1 MSHGHLNERGYT
13 MSKGSKSKLMRRCM
27 MIMLCILVLGF
38 GTTAFRLTQ
47 LTLYQGQE
55 LQQLASEQQLVDTA
69 ISARRGT
76 IYDTNG
82 KILAQSAT
90 VWKVVLSPNDF
101 KNDNDRTIV
110 SKGLSEILGID
121 QEDIFEKSKENS
133 YYSVV
138 KRQIESD
145 ERDKILKFIEK
156 IEDENDIT
164 GVIDLLEDYKRYYP
178 YNDFASSLI
187 GFTGSDDQGLAGLE
201 YQYNEELTGTPGRL
215 VTAKNGKIELP
226 FNYEQK
232 VDAVDGNSLVL
243 TIDET
248 IQHIMEKYL
257 KQGNVENKVHNRSVA
272 VMMDVDTGAILGLAV
287 EGGYDLNDPFTV
299 SDKIAAAEI
308 SKLVGKKKEEA
319 ESEALSAQWK
329 NKAVSDTYYPGS
341 VFKIITASM
350 ALEENKVNDESRFT
364 CTGSYTPVQ
373 GAAPINCHNTL
384 GHGTQTFAQAICNSC
399 NPAFM
404 MIGASIGKEKF
415 AEYFQAFG
423 YSAPTGIDLPGEA
436 TGLFFNNITDLD
448 LAIASFGQ
456 GISVTPI
463 QMVTAISAVANG
475 GDLLQ
480 PYVVKQIVD
489 SNGNVVKS
497 TDRIV
502 KRQVVSKET
511 CKKISEILEMNAT
524 EGSAKNGYVAGY
536 RVAGKTG
543 TSEKK
548 YDVNDD
554 GIDDYIA
561 SFCGFAPAD
570 DPKVCLL
577 VYFDAPLGNNYYG
590 SAVAAPVF
598 AQIMNEVMPYLEVS
612 AQYTD
617 EEIKQMDTTANSYLG
632 LSVEEAEQQVK
643 SDGYTCVVKGDGDK
657 VAAQLPAAST
667 RIPQGGTVVLY
678 TSLDEVSNSEVEVPD
693 FSGLS
698 LAEAN
703 MVAAS
708 YNLNISVVGVSGTS
722 DGVVLL
728 QSEAAGDT
736 VSAGTVI
743 TLTFTTSSNYGNNA
757 VM

>member
-1 MSHGHLNERGYT
+1 
-13 MSKGSKSKLMRRCM
+13 MSKGSKSRLMRRCTV
-27 MIMLCILVLGF
+27 IMLLIILLGF
-38 GTTAFRLTQ
+38 GTVTFRLTQ
-47 LTLYQGQE
+47 LTLVQGAE
-55 LQQLASEQQLVDTA
+55 LQQDAVDQQLRDTT
-69 ISARRGT
+69 INARRGS

-82 KILAQSAT
+82 KVLAQSAT
-90 VWKVVLSPNDF
+90 VWKVVLSPINFNSDEE
-101 KNDNDRTIV
+101 RTIV
-110 SKGLSEILGID
+110 SKGLSEILGVD
-121 QEDIFEKSKENS
+121 QESIYEKTKEKS

-145 ERDKILKFIEK
+145 TRDEVLKFIDK
-156 IEDENDIT
+156 IEEENDIS

-178 YNDFASSLI
+178 YNDFASSVI
-187 GFTGSDDQGLAGLE
+187 GFTGSDDQGLSGLE

-215 VTAKNGKIELP
+215 VTVRTANGTEMP
-226 FNYEQK
+226 FKYEQK

-257 KQGNVENKVHNRSVA
+257 DQGIVENKVYNRAVA
-272 VMMDVDTGAILGLAV
+272 IMTEVDTGAVLGMAV
-287 EGGYDLNDPFTV
+287 ENGYDLNDPFTLT
-299 SDKIAAAEI
+299 DKNAINEVN
-308 SKLVGKKKEEA
+308 SLTGTQKEKA
-319 ESEALSAQWK
+319 ESEALSAQWR

-341 VFKIITASM
+341 VFKIITAAM
-350 ALEENKVNDESRFT
+350 ALEENKVDDNSRFT
-364 CTGSYTPVQ
+364 CTGYYTPVE
-373 GAAPINCHNTL
+373 GVRPIGCHNTS
-384 GHGTQTFAQAICNSC
+384 GHGTQSFAAAICNSC

-404 MIGASIGKEKF
+404 MIGKSIGKENFWK
-415 AEYFQAFG
+415 YFQAFG
-423 YSAPTGIDLPGEA
+423 YNTTTGIDLPGEA
-436 TGLFFNNITDLD
+436 TGLFFNSDGSMTDLD
-448 LAIASFGQ
+448 LAISSFGQ

-475 GDLLQ
+475 GELLQ

-489 SNGNVVKS
+489 SDGNVVKS
-497 TDRIV
+497 TDKNV
-502 KRQVVSKET
+502 KRQVVSEET
-511 CKKISEILEMNAT
+511 CEKLSEILEMNAT

-548 YDVNDD
+548 VDVNGD
-554 GIDDYIA
+554 GNDDYIA

-577 VYFDAPLGNNYYG
+577 VYFDAPLGDNYYG

-612 AQYTD
+612 TQYTD
-617 EEIKQMDTTANSYLG
+617 AEIEKMDTTANSYLG
-632 LSVEEAEQQVK
+632 MTVSEAETKVE
-643 SDGYTCVVKGDGDK
+643 SDGYTCVIKGAGST
-657 VAAQLPAAST
+657 VEAQIPAVST

-678 TSLDEVSNSEVEVPD
+678 TSLDEVSNSEIEVPS
-693 FSGLS
+693 FTGLS

-708 YNLNISVVGVSGTS
+708 YNLNISVSGVTGTS
-722 DGVVLL
+722 DGVVLT
-728 QSEAAGDT
+728 QSVPEGET

-743 TLTFTTSSNYGNNA
+743 TLNFTTSSNYGNNA

>member
-1 MSHGHLNERGYT
+1 

-27 MIMLCILVLGF
+27 IIMSCILLLGF
-38 GTTAFRLTQ
+38 GTVAFRLTQ
-47 LTLYQGQE
+47 LTVVQGAE
-55 LQQLASEQQLVDTA
+55 LQQDAVEQQLADTT
-69 ISARRGT
+69 INARRGS

-82 KILAQSAT
+82 KVLAQSAT
-90 VWKVVLSPNDF
+90 VWKVVLSPINF
-101 KNDNDRTIV
+101 KNDKERTIV
-110 SKGLSEILGID
+110 SKGLSEILGLD
-121 QEDIFEKSKENS
+121 QESIYEKTKEKS

-138 KRQIESD
+138 KRRIESD
-145 ERDKILKFIEK
+145 TRDAILEFMDE
-156 IEDENDIT
+156 IEDEYNIK

-178 YNDFASSLI
+178 YNDFASAVI

-215 VTAKNGKIELP
+215 VTAKDGSQKEMP
-226 FNYEQK
+226 FKYEQK
-232 VDAVDGNSLVL
+232 VDAIDGNSLVL

-257 KQGNVENKVHNRSVA
+257 EQGIVENKVHNRAVA
-272 VMMDVDTGAILGLAV
+272 VMMEVDTGAILGMAV
-287 EGGYDLNDPFTV
+287 EDGYDLNDPFTLT
-299 SDKIAAAEI
+299 DPNAIAEI
-308 SKLVGKKKEEA
+308 SELVGSDKDKA
-319 ESEALSAQWK
+319 ESEALSAQWR

-341 VFKIITASM
+341 VFKVITASM
-350 ALEENKVNDESRFT
+350 ALEENKVNEKSTFT

-373 GAAPINCHNTL
+373 GVSPISCHNTL
-384 GHGTQTFAQAICNSC
+384 GHGTQTFAEAICNSC

-404 MIGASIGKEKF
+404 QIGAKVGKDKF
-415 AEYFQAFG
+415 WEYFQAFG
-423 YSAPTGIDLPGEA
+423 YNSTTGIDLPGEA
-436 TGLFFNNITDLD
+436 SGLFFSPTGEMTDLD
-448 LAIASFGQ
+448 LAISSFGQ

-475 GDLLQ
+475 GELLQ
-480 PYVVKQIVD
+480 PYVVKQVID
-489 SNGNVVKS
+489 SDGNVVKS
-497 TDRIV
+497 TDKMV
-502 KRQVVSKET
+502 KRQVISKET
-511 CKKISEILEMNAT
+511 CETLSEILELNAT

-554 GIDDYIA
+554 GQDDYIA

-577 VYFDAPLGNNYYG
+577 VYFDAPLGDNYYG

-617 EEIKQMDTTANSYLG
+617 EEIEQMDTTANSYLG
-632 LSVEEAEQQVK
+632 MTVSEAQSKVE
-643 SDGYTCVVKGDGDK
+643 SDGYTCIVKGDGDT
-657 VAAQLPAAST
+657 VEAQLPAAST

-678 TSLDEVSNSEVEVPD
+678 TSLEEVSNSEIEVPD

-708 YNLNISVVGVSGTS
+708 YNLNISVSGVTGVS
-722 DGVVLL
+722 DGVVLV
-728 QSEAAGDT
+728 QSVAKGEK

>member
-1 MSHGHLNERGYT
+1 
-13 MSKGSKSKLMRRCM
+13 MSKGSKSRLMRRCTV
-27 MIMLCILVLGF
+27 IMLIIILLGF
-38 GTTAFRLTQ
+38 GTVTFRFTQ
-47 LTLYQGQE
+47 LTLFQGAE
-55 LQQLASEQQLVDTA
+55 LQQDAVDQQLRDTT
-69 ISARRGT
+69 INARRGS

-82 KILAQSAT
+82 KLLAQSAT
-90 VWKVVLSPNDF
+90 VWKVVLSPINFHSDAE
-101 KNDNDRTIV
+101 RTVV

-121 QEDIFEKSKENS
+121 QEGIYQKTKEKS

-145 ERDKILKFIEK
+145 TRDKVLKFIDK
-156 IEDENDIT
+156 IEKEDDIR
-164 GVIDLLEDYKRYYP
+164 GVVDLLEDYKRYYP
-178 YNDFASSLI
+178 YNDFASSVI
-187 GFTGSDDQGLAGLE
+187 GFTGSDDQGLSGLE

-215 VTAKNGKIELP
+215 VTVRTANGTEMP
-226 FNYEQK
+226 FKYEQK

-257 KQGNVENKVHNRSVA
+257 DQGIVENKVYNRAVA
-272 VMMDVDTGAILGLAV
+272 IMTEVDTGAVLGIAV
-287 EGGYDLNDPFTV
+287 ENGYNLNDPFTLT
-299 SDKIAAAEI
+299 DKNAINKVNSLTGAQ
-308 SKLVGKKKEEA
+308 KEEA
-319 ESEALSAQWK
+319 ENEALSAQWR

-341 VFKIITASM
+341 VFKIITAAM
-350 ALEENKVNDESRFT
+350 ALEENKVDDNSRFT
-364 CTGSYTPVQ
+364 CSGYYTPVE
-373 GAAPINCHNTL
+373 GVRPIGCHKTT
-384 GHGTQTFAQAICNSC
+384 GHGTQDFATAICNSC

-404 MIGASIGKEKF
+404 MIGKSVGKENFWK
-415 AEYFQAFG
+415 YFQAFG
-423 YSAPTGIDLPGEA
+423 YSATTGIDLPGEA
-436 TGLFFNNITDLD
+436 SGLFFSSDGSMTDLD
-448 LAIASFGQ
+448 LAISSFGQ

-475 GDLLQ
+475 GELLQ
-480 PYVVKQIVD
+480 PYVVKQVVD
-489 SNGNVVKS
+489 SDGNVVRSRDKN
-497 TDRIV
+497 V

-511 CKKISEILEMNAT
+511 CEKLSEILERNAT
-524 EGSAKNGYVAGY
+524 EGSGKNGYVAGY

-548 YDVNDD
+548 IDVNDD

-561 SFCGFAPAD
+561 SFCGYAPAD

-577 VYFDAPLGNNYYG
+577 VYFDAPLGDNYYG

-612 AQYTD
+612 TQYTD
-617 EEIKQMDTTANSYLG
+617 KEIEQMDTTANSYLG
-632 LSVEEAEQQVK
+632 MTVDEAEAKVAG
-643 SDGYTCVVKGDGDK
+643 DGYTCIVKGNGSN
-657 VAAQLPAAST
+657 VEAQIPAAST

-678 TSLDEVSNSEVEVPD
+678 TSLDEVSNSEVEVPS
-693 FSGLS
+693 FSGMS

-708 YNLNISVVGVSGTS
+708 YNLNISVAGVTGTS
-722 DGVVLL
+722 DGVVLS
-728 QSEAAGDT
+728 QSVAEGET

-743 TLTFTTSSNYGNNA
+743 TLNFTTLSNYGNNA

>member
-1 MSHGHLNERGYT
+1 MIIMS
-13 MSKGSKSKLMRRCM
+13 
-27 MIMLCILVLGF
+27 CILLLGF
-38 GTTAFRLTQ
+38 GTVAFRLTQ
-47 LTLYQGQE
+47 LTVVQGAE
-55 LQQLASEQQLVDTA
+55 LQQDAVEQQLADTT
-69 ISARRGT
+69 INARRGS

-82 KILAQSAT
+82 KVLAQSAT
-90 VWKVVLSPNDF
+90 VWKVVLSPINF
-101 KNDNDRTIV
+101 KNDKERTIV
-110 SKGLSEILGID
+110 SKGLSEILGLD
-121 QEDIFEKSKENS
+121 QESIYEKTKEKS

-138 KRQIESD
+138 KRRIESD
-145 ERDKILKFIEK
+145 TRDAILEFMDE
-156 IEDENDIT
+156 IEDEYNIK

-178 YNDFASSLI
+178 YNDFASAVI

-215 VTAKNGKIELP
+215 VTAKDGSQKEMP
-226 FNYEQK
+226 FKYEQK
-232 VDAVDGNSLVL
+232 VDAIDGNSLVL

-257 KQGNVENKVHNRSVA
+257 EQGIVENKVHNRAVA
-272 VMMDVDTGAILGLAV
+272 VMMEVDTGAILGMAV
-287 EGGYDLNDPFTV
+287 EDGYDLNDPFTLT
-299 SDKIAAAEI
+299 DPNAIAEI
-308 SKLVGKKKEEA
+308 SELVGSDKDKA
-319 ESEALSAQWK
+319 ESEALSAQWR

-341 VFKIITASM
+341 VFKVITASM
-350 ALEENKVNDESRFT
+350 ALEENKVNEKSTFT

-373 GAAPINCHNTL
+373 GVSPISCHNTL
-384 GHGTQTFAQAICNSC
+384 GHGTQTFAEAICNSC

-404 MIGASIGKEKF
+404 QIGAKVGKDKF
-415 AEYFQAFG
+415 WEYFQAFG
-423 YSAPTGIDLPGEA
+423 YNSTTGIDLPGEA
-436 TGLFFNNITDLD
+436 SGLFFSPTGEMTDLD
-448 LAIASFGQ
+448 LAISSFGQ

-475 GDLLQ
+475 GELLQ
-480 PYVVKQIVD
+480 PYVVKQVID
-489 SNGNVVKS
+489 SDGNVVKS
-497 TDRIV
+497 TDKMV
-502 KRQVVSKET
+502 KRQVISKET
-511 CKKISEILEMNAT
+511 CETLSEILELNAT

-554 GIDDYIA
+554 GQDDYIA

-577 VYFDAPLGNNYYG
+577 VYFDAPLGDNYYG

-617 EEIKQMDTTANSYLG
+617 EEIEQMDTTANSYLG
-632 LSVEEAEQQVK
+632 MTVSEAQSKVE
-643 SDGYTCVVKGDGDK
+643 SDGYTCIVKGDGDT
-657 VAAQLPAAST
+657 VEAQLPAAST

-678 TSLDEVSNSEVEVPD
+678 TSLEEVSNSEIEVPD

-708 YNLNISVVGVSGTS
+708 YNLNISVSGVTGVS
-722 DGVVLL
+722 DGVVLV
-728 QSEAAGDT
+728 QSVAKGEK

>member
-1 MSHGHLNERGYT
+1 MIIMS
-13 MSKGSKSKLMRRCM
+13 
-27 MIMLCILVLGF
+27 CILLLGF
-38 GTTAFRLTQ
+38 GTVAFRLTQ
-47 LTLYQGQE
+47 LTVVQGAE
-55 LQQLASEQQLVDTA
+55 LQQDAVEQQLADTT
-69 ISARRGT
+69 INARRGS

-82 KILAQSAT
+82 KVLAQSAT
-90 VWKVVLSPNDF
+90 VWKVVLSPINF
-101 KNDNDRTIV
+101 KNDKERTIV
-110 SKGLSEILGID
+110 SKGLSEILGLD
-121 QEDIFEKSKENS
+121 QESIYEKTKEKS

-138 KRQIESD
+138 KRRIESD
-145 ERDKILKFIEK
+145 TRDAILEFMDE
-156 IEDENDIT
+156 IEDEYNIK

-178 YNDFASSLI
+178 YNDFASAVI

-215 VTAKNGKIELP
+215 VTAKDGSQKEMP
-226 FNYEQK
+226 FKYEQK
-232 VDAVDGNSLVL
+232 VDAIDGNSLVL

-257 KQGNVENKVHNRSVA
+257 EQGIVENKVHNRAVA
-272 VMMDVDTGAILGLAV
+272 VMMEVDTGAILGMAV
-287 EGGYDLNDPFTV
+287 EDGYDLNDPFTLT
-299 SDKIAAAEI
+299 DPNAIAEI
-308 SKLVGKKKEEA
+308 SELVGSDKDKA
-319 ESEALSAQWK
+319 ESEALSAQWR

-341 VFKIITASM
+341 VFKVITASM
-350 ALEENKVNDESRFT
+350 ALEENKVNEKSTFT

-373 GAAPINCHNTL
+373 GVSPISCHNTL
-384 GHGTQTFAQAICNSC
+384 GHGTQTFAEAICNSC

-404 MIGASIGKEKF
+404 QIGAKVGKDKF
-415 AEYFQAFG
+415 WEYFQAFG
-423 YSAPTGIDLPGEA
+423 YNSTTGIDLPGEA
-436 TGLFFNNITDLD
+436 SGLFFSPTGEMTDLD
-448 LAIASFGQ
+448 LAISSFGQ

-475 GDLLQ
+475 GELLQ
-480 PYVVKQIVD
+480 PYVVKQVID
-489 SNGNVVKS
+489 SDGNVVKS
-497 TDRIV
+497 TDKMV
-502 KRQVVSKET
+502 KRQVISKET
-511 CKKISEILEMNAT
+511 CETLSEILELNAT

-554 GIDDYIA
+554 GQDDYIA

-577 VYFDAPLGNNYYG
+577 VYFDAPLGDNYYG

-617 EEIKQMDTTANSYLG
+617 EEIEQMDTTANSYLG
-632 LSVEEAEQQVK
+632 MTVSEAQSKVE
-643 SDGYTCVVKGDGDK
+643 SDGYTCIVKGDGDT
-657 VAAQLPAAST
+657 VEAQLPAAST

-678 TSLDEVSNSEVEVPD
+678 TSLEEVSNNEIEVPD

-708 YNLNISVVGVSGTS
+708 YNLNISVSGVTGVS
-722 DGVVLL
+722 DGVVLV
-728 QSEAAGDT
+728 QSVAKGEK

>member
-1 MSHGHLNERGYT
+1 MV
-13 MSKGSKSKLMRRCM
+13 
-27 MIMLCILVLGF
+27 IMLCILLIGF

-47 LTLYQGQE
+47 LTLIQGRE
-55 LQQLASEQQLVDTA
+55 LQQLAVDQQLVDTT
-69 ISARRGT
+69 INARRGS

-90 VWKVVLSPNDF
+90 VWKVVLSPANFEND
-101 KNDNDRTIV
+101 KERTIV
-110 SKGLSEILGID
+110 SKGLSEILDID
-121 QEDIFEKSKENS
+121 QESLFEKTKENTF
-133 YYSVV
+133 YSVA
-138 KRQIESD
+138 KRQIES
-145 ERDKILKFIEK
+145 ETRDKVLEFIEK
-156 IEDENDIT
+156 IEKDYDIT
-164 GVIDLLEDYKRYYP
+164 GVVELLEDYKRYYP
-178 YNDFASSLI
+178 YNDFASSVI

-201 YQYNEELTGTPGRL
+201 YQYNEELSGTPGRL
-215 VTAKNGKIELP
+215 VTAKHGDIEMP
-226 FNYEQK
+226 FKYEQK

-272 VMMDVDTGAILGLAV
+272 IMMEVDTGAILGLAV
-287 EGGYDLNDPFTV
+287 EGGYDLNDPFTIA
-299 SDKIAAAEI
+299 DKTTIAEI
-308 SKLVGKKKEEA
+308 SKLVGKEKEEA
-319 ESEALSAQWK
+319 ESEALSAQWR

-350 ALEENKVNDESRFT
+350 ALEENTVNDDSRFT

-373 GAAPINCHNTL
+373 GADSISCHNTL

-404 MIGASIGKEKF
+404 MIGAGVGKEKF
-415 AEYFQAFG
+415 KEYFQAFG
-423 YSAPTGIDLPGEA
+423 YNAPTGVDLPGEA
-436 TGLFFNNITDLD
+436 SGIFFPNISDLD

-456 GISVTPI
+456 GISVTPM

-475 GDLLQ
+475 GELLQ
-480 PYVVKQIVD
+480 PYIVKQIVD
-489 SNGNVVKS
+489 ADGNVVKS
-497 TDRIV
+497 ADKTV

-511 CKKISEILEMNAT
+511 CKKLSEILEMNAT

-548 YDVNDD
+548 YDVNGD
-554 GIDDYIA
+554 GQNDYIA

-570 DPKVCLL
+570 DPKVCMI

-598 AQIMNEVMPYLEVS
+598 AQIMGEVMPYLEVS
-612 AQYTD
+612 TQYTD
-617 EEIKQMDTTANSYLG
+617 EELKKMDTTANSYLG
-632 LSVEEAEQQVK
+632 LSVDEAKAQVNA
-643 SDGYTCVVKGDGDK
+643 DGYTCVVKGDGDT

-678 TSLDEVSNSEVEVPD
+678 TSLDEVTNSEVEVPD
-693 FSGLS
+693 FSGLT

-703 MVAAS
+703 MIAS
-708 YNLNISVVGVSGTS
+708 YNNLNISVAGVTGTS
-722 DGVVLL
+722 DGLVLL
-728 QSEAAGDT
+728 QSEAAGST

-743 TLTFTTSSNYGNNA
+743 TLTFTTSSNYGNNN